1 MVINKMDITL
11 KYLKKNVSTPI
22 TVQLTPFEYFDEP
35 EAGDLDIDSVPRYLD
50 PRDYLD
56 SSEELINI
64 ELAVSNN
71 KNEKKLVIEI
81 NYFDGQQSS
90 VATRTEYERETIIYK
105 EIIIDMLIPPSV
117 MSDVPMHR
125 LARFTVENE
134 TLNCIYSALISDN
147 DDRTQTE
154 YKF

>member
-22 TVQLTPFEYFDEP
+22 TVQLTPFEYFVEP

-56 SSEELINI
+56 NTEGLINI
-64 ELAVSNN
+64 EIKVSD
-71 KNEKKLVIEI
+71 NEKKIVIEI

-117 MSDVPMHR
+117 TSDVPLHR
-125 LARFTVENE
+125 LARFTIENE
-134 TLNCIYSALISDN
+134 TLNCIYSVIISDN
-147 DDRTQTE
+147 DDGTQTE
-154 YKF
+154 YKI

>member
-56 SSEELINI
+56 NTEGLINI
-64 ELAVSNN
+64 EIKVSD
-71 KNEKKLVIEI
+71 NEKKLVIEI

-90 VATRTEYERETIIYK
+90 VAERKEFENETIIYQEK
-105 EIIIDMLIPPSV
+105 IIDMLVPPS
-117 MSDVPMHR
+117 DADGRTRHD
-125 LARFTVENE
+125 LARFIVENGVY
-134 TLNCIYSALISDN
+134 NCIYRAVIADN
-147 DDRTQTE
+147 EDGTQTE
-154 YKF
+154 YRI

>member
-1 MVINKMDITL
+1 MVIHKMDITL
-11 KYLKKNVSTPI
+11 KYLKKNVSTPVTI
-22 TVQLTPFEYFDEP
+22 KLTPFEYFDEP

-56 SSEELINI
+56 NTEGLINI
-64 ELAVSNN
+64 EIKVSD
-71 KNEKKLVIEI
+71 NEKKLVIEI

-125 LARFTVENE
+125 LARFTVEND
-134 TLNCIYSALISDN
+134 TFNCIYSALISDN

>member
-1 MVINKMDITL
+1 MDITL

-56 SSEELINI
+56 NTEGLINI
-64 ELAVSNN
+64 EIKVSD
-71 KNEKKLVIEI
+71 NEKKLVIEI

-90 VATRTEYERETIIYK
+90 VAERKEFENETIIYQEK
-105 EIIIDMLIPPSV
+105 IIDMLVPPS
-117 MSDVPMHR
+117 DADGRTRHD
-125 LARFTVENE
+125 LARFIVENGVY
-134 TLNCIYSALISDN
+134 NCIYRAVIADN
-147 DDRTQTE
+147 EDGTQTE
-154 YKF
+154 YRI

>member
-35 EAGDLDIDSVPRYLD
+35 EADDLDIDSVPRYLD

-56 SSEELINI
+56 NTEGLINI
-64 ELAVSNN
+64 EIKVSD
-71 KNEKKLVIEI
+71 NEKKLVIEI

-90 VATRTEYERETIIYK
+90 VATRTEYERETVIYK
-105 EIIIDMLIPPSV
+105 EIIIDMLVPPSV
-117 MSDVPMHR
+117 IGSVPLHR
-125 LARFTVENE
+125 LARFTIENE
-134 TLNCIYSALISDN
+134 TLNCIYSVIISDN
-147 DDRTQTE
+147 DDGTQTE
-154 YKF
+154 YKI

>member
-71 KNEKKLVIEI
+71 KNGKKLVIEI

-90 VATRTEYERETIIYK
+90 VAERKEFENGTIIYQEK
-105 EIIIDMLIPPSV
+105 IIDMLVPPS
-117 MSDVPMHR
+117 DADGRTRHD
-125 LARFTVENE
+125 LARFIVENGVY
-134 TLNCIYSALISDN
+134 NCIYRAVIADN
-147 DDRTQTE
+147 EDGTQTE
-154 YKF
+154 YRI